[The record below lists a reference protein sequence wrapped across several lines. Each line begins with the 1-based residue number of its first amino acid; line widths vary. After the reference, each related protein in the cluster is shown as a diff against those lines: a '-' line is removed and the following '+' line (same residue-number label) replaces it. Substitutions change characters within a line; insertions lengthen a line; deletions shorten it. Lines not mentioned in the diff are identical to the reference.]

1 VVNEQIQEVM
11 QELQLTNTP
20 NDKFFSTLESNL
32 KQFMDDRKAAYQF
45 ISNELKT
52 FKEESSQQEMQHLNH
67 KLEYHQWATSIL
79 KRGVQIQN
87 KKLNENDAKAKHFD
101 ELF

>member
-1 VVNEQIQEVM
+1 MSSDDIALDQIIQEPVVNEQIQEVM

-52 FKEESSQQEMQHLNH
+52 FKGKSS
-67 KLEYHQWATSIL
+67 I
-79 KRGVQIQN
+79 
-87 KKLNENDAKAKHFD
+87 F
-101 ELF
+101 